1 MSHVLQR
8 FIQTINIEMARAPEN
23 NNKKTSLVEIFL
35 GYLSRT
41 PAGTLLLHLLWI
53 VIASCALSSSY
64 ILAFHFTSLVTI
76 YEEAH
81 NIRNFSNNLRLTA
94 KQDHDINTALTDLL
108 GSSHANR
115 AYVFRYHNGLA
126 AVSGVPFFFQTNTHE
141 VISPGTTRVIQFEQH
156 IPASINIAMNNQF
169 MMNHCAMVN
178 NANEDR
184 DSQNYWYF
192 QNRSAKSLVRCPIF
206 TGNGD
211 LFGFVGIDFAESV
224 PPARLTQLGDE
235 VKATATAIGSIFSAR
250 R

>member
-8 FIQTINIEMARAPEN
+8 FIRTINIMMAKPPET
-23 NNKKTSLVEIFL
+23 NKKTPLAEIFL

-41 PAGTLLLHLLWI
+41 PPGILFLHLLWI
-53 VIASCALSSSY
+53 VVASCALSSSY

-81 NIRNFSNNLRLTA
+81 NIRNFSSNLRLTS
-94 KQDHDINTALTDLL
+94 KQDQDINTALNELL
-108 GSSHANR
+108 GSSNANR

-141 VISPGTTRVIQFEQH
+141 VISPGTSRVIQFEQH

-169 MMNHCAMVN
+169 MMNRCAMVSH
-178 NANEDR
+178 ADEDK

-206 TGNGD
+206 MGNGD
-211 LFGFVGIDFAESV
+211 LFGFVGIDFSDPIDAARLAHLSESV
-224 PPARLTQLGDE
+224 
-235 VKATATAIGSIFSAR
+235 KAASTAIGLIFSSKQ
-250 R
+250 